1 MSVCRSGHGVGVVNG
16 CLYALGGH
24 DGVSYRNKV
33 EFFEPQVGEWTTVGQ
48 MGMCKAVAGVAVM
61 KEHWHLEHI
70 SVLQEL
76 ERFSCDF
83 EMKTREQN
91 KNNKRSEVERF
102 DWFIERIQTRVAFGW
117 LSERSG
123 EKT

>member
-33 EFFEPQVGEWTTVGQ
+33 EFFDPQVGEWTSVGQ

-61 KEHWHLEHI
+61 KEHWRAMNWKI
-70 SVLQEL
+70 VGTCCPTKGVS
-76 ERFSCDF
+76 
-83 EMKTREQN
+83 
-91 KNNKRSEVERF
+91 
-102 DWFIERIQTRVAFGW
+102 AFPWMYGGQ
-117 LSERSG
+117 RRRR
-123 EKT
+123 K

>member
-33 EFFEPQVGEWTTVGQ
+33 EFFDPQVGEWTSVGQ

-61 KEHWHLEHI
+61 KEHWHLEHV
-70 SVLQEL
+70 S
-76 ERFSCDF
+76 FA
-83 EMKTREQN
+83 
-91 KNNKRSEVERF
+91 
-102 DWFIERIQTRVAFGW
+102 RVGAIFV
-117 LSERSG
+117 
-123 EKT
+123 